1 MILVRSQIRRIRRPL
16 TEDELESVG
25 TAETRGGNL
34 EDMLQK
40 ISLKDIP
47 LEERHKEAKK
57 PLYLVRYE

>member
-1 MILVRSQIRRIRRPL
+1 MRSQIRRIRRPL

-25 TAETRGGNL
+25 TTETRGGNL

>member
-1 MILVRSQIRRIRRPL
+1 L

-25 TAETRGGNL
+25 TTETKGGNL